1 MSNPLAVLPREL
13 GAQRWHPGLL
23 PGKGGVRAAN
33 LVEAIMRHVLQNDGL
48 HREHVGELHLRDVE
62 VAWWLRALAA
72 LAENPGLV
80 PGALMTAQNHVYIQF
95 QGISLVPS
103 SGH

>member
-1 MSNPLAVLPREL
+1 MNVEIKLNT
-13 GAQRWHPGLL
+13 GA
-23 PGKGGVRAAN
+23 
-33 LVEAIMRHVLQNDGL
+33 
-48 HREHVGELHLRDVE
+48 GEM
-62 VAWWLRALAA
+62 AWWLRALAA